1 LIDDHG
7 RGRPASVAR
16 ATDPIIAEIRGR
28 KIGDTFFDR
37 PSFLPTFFRGSPRYL
52 SLVFP
57 LM

>member
-28 KIGDTFFDR
+28 KIGDTFLDR
-37 PSFLPTFFRGSPRYL
+37 PSIFPVFFRRSSGWL

-57 LM
+57 LN